1 MRTKLGPL
9 GLVCLERRPA
19 LDLGELKPALGAQA
33 REGRASQGKG
43 HTDGRPPA
51 ASRKPGMNRQ
61 ASGENVAGQ
70 R

>member
-1 MRTKLGPL
+1 MRMKLGPL
-9 GLVCLERRPA
+9 GLARLKRRPA

-33 REGRASQGKG
+33 REGRASKGKRDA
-43 HTDGRPPA
+43 HPRPPA
-51 ASRKPGMNRQ
+51 ASRKPSMNRQ